1 MVSSIRRHT
10 TSLSV
15 ERKMTRGETP
25 RNPSTDEDPEKV
37 SEKAACGSPDL
48 RYHGDVPAFG
58 PKPSQHLLG
67 LATGVLV
74 CGVQGVDPGVQ
85 RPRRDHLRRQAGHGA
100 RSRRL
105 GGHDPDHS
113 LGGES

>member
-58 PKPSQHLLG
+58 PKPSPASPRIVHRSTG
-67 LATGVLV
+67 LR
-74 CGVQGVDPGVQ
+74 C
-85 RPRRDHLRRQAGHGA
+85 RRG
-100 RSRRL
+100 
-105 GGHDPDHS
+105 
-113 LGGES
+113 